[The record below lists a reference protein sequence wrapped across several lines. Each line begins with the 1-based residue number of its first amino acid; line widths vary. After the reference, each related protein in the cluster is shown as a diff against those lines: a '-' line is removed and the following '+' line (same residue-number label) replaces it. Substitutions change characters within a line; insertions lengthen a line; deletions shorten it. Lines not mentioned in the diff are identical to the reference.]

1 MANDETAS
9 KQRAEKIARAN
20 ERYTLNLQRAF
31 WDLLP
36 KLKRAYG
43 QPAGD
48 AAVTRSQDAD
58 ALWAIAGFLDRMG
71 PVGDLARFADQF
83 AKLAQ
88 KLDDLDKG
96 IRAPSLEPAPVT
108 SRRPDPTII
117 WVARAHVVIAVKT
130 MQRCGHIRESAA
142 KREDKRHPELNSAA
156 EWVAKRH
163 PELKKLITE
172 NAVHRGDD
180 LKKTIICWCEDFSSH
195 KIRNKRAA
203 GVYSVGLDKLKAA
216 APNCT
221 IDQIEGEAD
230 RLLQRAVAL
239 LI

>member
-1 MANDETAS
+1 MGKDETAS
-9 KQRAEKIARAN
+9 KRSAEKIAHAN
-20 ERYTLNLQRAF
+20 VRYTRNLLRAF
-31 WDLLP
+31 GDLLP

-43 QPAGD
+43 EPAGD

-71 PVGDLARFADQF
+71 PVGDLAHFADQF

-88 KLDDLDKG
+88 KLDDLAEG

-117 WVARAHVVIAVKT
+117 WVARAHVVVAVKT
-130 MQRCGHIRESAA
+130 IQRCGHIRG
-142 KREDKRHPELNSAA
+142 RESAA

-163 PELKKLITE
+163 PELEKLITE
-172 NAVHRGDD
+172 SAHHRSHD
-180 LKKTIICWCEDFSSH
+180 LKTAIISWCEDFSSH
-195 KIRNKRAA
+195 KIRNKRAVD
-203 GVYSVGLDKLKAA
+203 VYSAGLDKLKAA

-239 LI
+239 L